1 MQGWAVFKILIFL
14 KIIFTFYFYVLA
26 YLFSLYV
33 SGYFACTLYVHLV
46 RAVPNRG
53 QAGTEL

>member
-1 MQGWAVFKILIFL
+1 MFKILIFL
-14 KIIFTFYFYVLA
+14 KIIFTFYFYVLV

-33 SGYFACTLYVHLV
+33 SGYFACTLYVHLGH
-46 RAVPNRG
+46 AVPNRG